1 MEVKSTLVSILLFE
15 LDVCDLVTL
24 QCKFFEIAS
33 STIFFLCYKNC
44 LSTRDVLMES
54 QKAVSV

>member
-15 LDVCDLVTL
+15 LYVYDLVTF

-33 STIFFLCYKNC
+33 STIFF
-44 LSTRDVLMES
+44 VL
-54 QKAVSV
+54 